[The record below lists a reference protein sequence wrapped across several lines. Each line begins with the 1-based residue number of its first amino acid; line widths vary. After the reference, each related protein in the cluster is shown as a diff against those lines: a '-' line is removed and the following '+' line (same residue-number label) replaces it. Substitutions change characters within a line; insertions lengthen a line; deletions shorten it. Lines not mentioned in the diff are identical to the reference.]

1 MLVIIGE
8 SASGKSSVARYLVN
22 NFGFNNIV
30 TYTTREPREGE
41 VNGIDYHFINKLQF
55 EHMSTLGSFAETAEY
70 NGWRYASI
78 KSDYEDD
85 SDNKVAVLTPH
96 GIRQIRKNGIDI
108 YVVYIKIPRR
118 DRLIKILHRGD
129 DIEEAYRR
137 SLSDVGQFDGI
148 EDEVDLVVENAGYKK
163 SVKYVAYEI
172 YHQYKN
178 KKGCDY
184 SANNT
189 DLGKI

>member
-41 VNGIDYHFINKLQF
+41 VNGIHYRFINKSEF

-70 NGWRYASI
+70 NGWRYGSV
-78 KSDYEDD
+78 KNDYEDD
-85 SDNKVAVLTPH
+85 SDKKVAVLTPH

-108 YVVYIKIPRR
+108 FVVYIEIHRR
-118 DRLIKILHRGD
+118 DRLIKILQRGD
-129 DIEEAYRR
+129 NIEEAYRR

-148 EDEVDLVVENAGYKK
+148 KDEADLIIKNNGYTK
-163 SVKYVAYEI
+163 SIQQIAEQIKLFYVT
-172 YHQYKN
+172 
-178 KKGCDY
+178 
-184 SANNT
+184 NN
-189 DLGKI
+189 GKR